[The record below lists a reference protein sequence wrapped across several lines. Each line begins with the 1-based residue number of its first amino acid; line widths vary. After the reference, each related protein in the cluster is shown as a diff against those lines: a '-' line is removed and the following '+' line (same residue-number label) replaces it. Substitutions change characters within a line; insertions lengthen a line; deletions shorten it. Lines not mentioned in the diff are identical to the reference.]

1 MAGLERSKDET
12 GPTRTGTISLQSC
25 MRGKKKS
32 YAGIIFHKRNGDPII
47 LLLNL
52 RSHNQHNYKE
62 MKAALV
68 DGQIILQTAKLAL
81 VCTKKN

>member
-1 MAGLERSKDET
+1 MLKIT
-12 GPTRTGTISLQSC
+12 
-25 MRGKKKS
+25 KKKEK
-32 YAGIIFHKRNGDPII
+32 KRTAGDPII